1 MEISATKLEKE
12 LQEIKALLLQ
22 LLKHDEHSKPK
33 NEIRG
38 IMKSIFDKYKTQ
50 ESI

>member
-1 MEISATKLEKE
+1 
-12 LQEIKALLLQ
+12 
-22 LLKHDEHSKPK
+22 LKHDEHSKPK

-38 IMKSIFDKYKTQ
+38 IMKSISNKYKTW